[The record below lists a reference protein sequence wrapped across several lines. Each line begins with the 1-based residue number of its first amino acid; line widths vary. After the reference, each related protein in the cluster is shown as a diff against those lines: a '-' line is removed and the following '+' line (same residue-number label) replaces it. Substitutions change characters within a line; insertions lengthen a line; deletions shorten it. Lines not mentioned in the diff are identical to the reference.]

1 MPGEVLHDLLDRRAA
16 ATGDAPAVSVGDR
29 TASHAELRD
38 LSVRLAGWL
47 SARGVG
53 RGDRVALLL
62 PPSVELVGLIYAV
75 SRVGAAFSVL
85 HDEMPDRVRRHVLA
99 DLEPRLVVTE
109 PPPVDVEQADVE
121 QASAA
126 LDRPEPGDPVCLI
139 YTSGSTALPKAV
151 VGEHRQV
158 VFAAGAIQAE
168 LGYRP
173 DDVVLAPLPLSFDYG
188 LYQLFL
194 GALSGAHVRFGSRVD
209 GGAGLL
215 GALVSSRATVLAAM
229 PAMAQTLL
237 WLLRRH
243 RGEPPAMRMLTTTG
257 AAMPASAAAALRRA
271 LPRLDVRIMYGLT
284 ECKRVSIMPAG
295 EEARRPGSS
304 GRPLPGTRVRVLGPD
319 GAELRPGEVGELVVR
334 GPHVMAGYWRR
345 EEMTRLRFHPDGAGG
360 RELRTGDY
368 GWLDEDGYVYVQG
381 RRDDVYKERGFRVST
396 TEIEAAAAEVPGVR
410 LAAVLPPSEDRPR
423 AVLVVAGSVPAGA
436 VLDGLRTLIEPFK
449 VPHTCHVLEQ
459 LPLSANGKVDR
470 KALAA
475 QLASSGELSSPSAR

>member
-1 MPGEVLHDLLDRRAA
+1 MPGEVLHDLLDRRAD

-29 TASHAELRD
+29 TVTHAELRD

-53 RGDRVALLL
+53 RGDRVALVL
-62 PPSVELVGLIYAV
+62 PPSIELVGLIYAV

-99 DLEPRLVVTE
+99 DLEPRLVITE
-109 PPPVDVEQADVE
+109 PPAVDVEPAT
-121 QASAA
+121 AA

-215 GALVSSRATVLAAM
+215 GALLSSRATVLAAM
-229 PAMAQTLL
+229 PAMAPTLL

-295 EEARRPGSS
+295 EAARRPGSS
-304 GRPLPGTRVRVLGPD
+304 GRPLPGTVVRVLDPD

-345 EEMTRLRFHPDGAGG
+345 EELTGLRFRPDGAGG

-423 AVLVVAGSVPAGA
+423 AVLVVAGSVQAGA
-436 VLDGLRTLIEPFK
+436 VLEELRNLIEPFK
-449 VPHTCHVLEQ
+449 VPNSCHVLEQ

-470 KALAA
+470 AALAA
-475 QLASSGELSSPSAR
+475 LLASSGELSIPSAR